1 MGWIVEYNDGSAT
14 HTYSVT
20 QMSFKKTLV
29 GINSGSFT
37 LTLDGSGVKCPVDVV
52 VTVKLENSVSQ
63 TTDPVILYGRTT
75 KVGEYNK
82 GLYNVTIAERANEL
96 KNMYVEDDDD
106 AFVVKVGKG
115 TSSGPY
121 LTTFVDTILNSGQA
135 SDTGWDI
142 STASQTTYGS
152 VYQIPGS
159 SDVIPAQAYI
169 NTTCSASL
177 DKFLR
182 DICGLY
188 FWFDNANK
196 KISFGTNSGTTHAID
211 DYILDIKQTDEVTDN
226 AIERI
231 IVISS
236 STASSG
242 AKYSGT
248 AVSSTAT
255 APYKTVMYQYD
266 TATSN
271 NDCQAIANQLLAES
285 EDTKV
290 RYEVTLPND
299 SDGLLINEA
308 DNVSIDGT
316 SYLVQDVTISMN
328 KIILG
333 INSRANNFTDI
344 ISGNLSIVN
353 GEGGLESVTTTWD
366 GGEQNIGTST
376 DAEYKFIID
385 DINLIGDTVPIDLN
399 YAPWKKSL
407 SIGEGGYSTGYTES
421 AYTGLSTTDSKNV
434 SGTNNYY
441 SLFPEYSVA
450 YSNSVNEI
458 GHAGAMKFIT
468 VENMYDMINF
478 THDYY
483 DYSPFSLVSNNINSV
498 VVPSNYA
505 NGGYDTTFLEVRFG
519 VTVRW
524 HENEQAYSDDRV
536 NTCTVAVR
544 FYQGGGAFIANSSSL
559 KNTYIFHLYPICELN
574 GLTGSSVYTIGG
586 NTSEQTYN
594 LSFVVPT
601 TSLYGTSTYNRFG
614 ISMYKHYD
622 SYKYYDSYYELNI
635 TDAFFFNYCYVFST
649 AYKAHTHTW
658 SDISHANAITDK
670 PHQNQFDDTHENHDE
685 DDDLDEVGTGVLTP
699 TLKVN
704 GTDVILSGS
713 SNIYSASNI
722 KSLLTTGTNTI
733 TLGSNPVNKCSVQP
747 TITYEIFG

>member
-37 LTLDGSGVKCPVDVV
+37 LTLDGSGVKCPVDVD
-52 VTVKLENSVSQ
+52 VTVKLKNSVSQ

-255 APYKTVMYQYD
+255 APYKTVMYQY
-266 TATSN
+266 TS
-271 NDCQAIANQLLAES
+271 APLILLS
-285 EDTKV
+285 M
-290 RYEVTLPND
+290 
-299 SDGLLINEA
+299 
-308 DNVSIDGT
+308 
-316 SYLVQDVTISMN
+316 YLELMMRS
-328 KIILG
+328 
-333 INSRANNFTDI
+333 
-344 ISGNLSIVN
+344 
-353 GEGGLESVTTTWD
+353 
-366 GGEQNIGTST
+366 
-376 DAEYKFIID
+376 
-385 DINLIGDTVPIDLN
+385 VPI
-399 YAPWKKSL
+399 
-407 SIGEGGYSTGYTES
+407 
-421 AYTGLSTTDSKNV
+421 
-434 SGTNNYY
+434 
-441 SLFPEYSVA
+441 
-450 YSNSVNEI
+450 
-458 GHAGAMKFIT
+458 
-468 VENMYDMINF
+468 
-478 THDYY
+478 
-483 DYSPFSLVSNNINSV
+483 
-498 VVPSNYA
+498 
-505 NGGYDTTFLEVRFG
+505 
-519 VTVRW
+519 
-524 HENEQAYSDDRV
+524 
-536 NTCTVAVR
+536 
-544 FYQGGGAFIANSSSL
+544 
-559 KNTYIFHLYPICELN
+559 
-574 GLTGSSVYTIGG
+574 
-586 NTSEQTYN
+586 
-594 LSFVVPT
+594 
-601 TSLYGTSTYNRFG
+601 
-614 ISMYKHYD
+614 
-622 SYKYYDSYYELNI
+622 
-635 TDAFFFNYCYVFST
+635 
-649 AYKAHTHTW
+649 
-658 SDISHANAITDK
+658 
-670 PHQNQFDDTHENHDE
+670 
-685 DDDLDEVGTGVLTP
+685 
-699 TLKVN
+699 
-704 GTDVILSGS
+704 
-713 SNIYSASNI
+713 
-722 KSLLTTGTNTI
+722 
-733 TLGSNPVNKCSVQP
+733 
-747 TITYEIFG
+747 

>member
-37 LTLDGSGVKCPVDVV
+37 LTLDGSGVKCPVDVD
-52 VTVKLENSVSQ
+52 VTVKLKNSVSQ

-308 DNVSIDGT
+308 DNVLIDGT

-407 SIGEGGYSTGYTES
+407 SIGEGGYSIGYTEN
-421 AYTGLSTTDSKNV
+421 AYTNLSTTDTAHV

-441 SLFPEYSVA
+441 SNTPGYSTLVGKYIA
-450 YSNSVNEI
+450 KFDHDGWLPYI
-458 GHAGAMKFIT
+458 GNGIIT
-468 VENMYDMINF
+468 DLINF
-478 THDYY
+478 KEASSTPPAFLTDK
-483 DYSPFSLVSNNINSV
+483 STTINSLVIPNNFD
-498 VVPSNYA
+498 Y
-505 NGGYDTTFLEVRFG
+505 GGYDATFIIVNIGISIRWNAIETPPNYCG
-519 VTVRW
+519 V
-524 HENEQAYSDDRV
+524 SL
-536 NTCTVAVR
+536 VAHLGE
-544 FYQGGGAFIANSSSL
+544 YEYYPTSSNRIYV
-559 KNTYIFHLYPICELN
+559 KTLYVYAPHTLN
-574 GLTGSSVYTIGG
+574 GYTGSSV
-586 NTSEQTYN
+586 
-594 LSFVVPT
+594 
-601 TSLYGTSTYNRFG
+601 
-614 ISMYKHYD
+614 
-622 SYKYYDSYYELNI
+622 
-635 TDAFFFNYCYVFST
+635 
-649 AYKAHTHTW
+649 
-658 SDISHANAITDK
+658 
-670 PHQNQFDDTHENHDE
+670 DTH
-685 DDDLDEVGTGVLTP
+685 LVL
-699 TLKVN
+699 N
-704 GTDVILSGS
+704 FE
-713 SNIYSASNI
+713 
-722 KSLLTTGTNTI
+722 SLFHFLVLI
-733 TLGSNPVNKCSVQP
+733 
-747 TITYEIFG
+747 